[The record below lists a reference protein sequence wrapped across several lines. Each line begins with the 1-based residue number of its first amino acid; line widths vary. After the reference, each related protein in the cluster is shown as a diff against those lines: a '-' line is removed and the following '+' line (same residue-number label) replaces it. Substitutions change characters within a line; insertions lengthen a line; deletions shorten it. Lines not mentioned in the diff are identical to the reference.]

1 MIVQFLLFA
10 ATKRTGAAPSAGPP
24 FPLLESVD
32 MRYTI
37 EHASDLGGVI
47 RAARKVQ
54 NLRQDDAAGS
64 VGVSESFMV
73 KAERGADTVQWGKV
87 FQILQGLGVRVV
99 VDIPDANDE
108 LLRNQSARA
117 NHRASIRERRAAER
131 LLLRADAASLP
142 DSIDV
147 ARLLKA
153 ARLLVADAETA
164 AEPAPSAPR
173 ATRASQPPVPNAASR
188 ALDVARRLLADADA
202 HAHAPRPPRGN
213 PAEPGDGQ

>member
-1 MIVQFLLFA
+1 
-10 ATKRTGAAPSAGPP
+10 
-24 FPLLESVD
+24 

-37 EHASDLGGVI
+37 EQASDLGGVI

-108 LLRNQSARA
+108 LLRNQSAKA
-117 NHRASIRERRAAER
+117 SHRASIRERRAAEQ
-131 LLLRADAASLP
+131 LLLRTDAASP
-142 DSIDV
+142 AESADA

-153 ARLLVADAETA
+153 ARLLVADADAETA
-164 AEPAPSAPR
+164 AESAATPPR
-173 ATRASQPPVPNAASR
+173 ARRGSQPSGPSAASR
-188 ALDVARRLLADADA
+188 ALDVARRVLAD
-202 HAHAPRPPRGN
+202 AHAPRPPRGN
-213 PAEPGDGQ
+213 PAEPGDAE

>member
-1 MIVQFLLFA
+1 
-10 ATKRTGAAPSAGPP
+10 
-24 FPLLESVD
+24 

-117 NHRASIRERRAAER
+117 SHRASIRERRAAER

-142 DSIDV
+142 DSTDA

-164 AEPAPSAPR
+164 AESAVSLP
-173 ATRASQPPVPNAASR
+173 RASQPPVPSTASR
-188 ALDVARRLLADADA
+188 ALDVARRVLADA
-202 HAHAPRPPRGN
+202 HAHAARPPRGN